1 MNVLNR
7 LNSIIVITLIAVAIL
22 IAVRYLATPKQA
34 LGNLASRVSD
44 GSPEPVLVH
53 YRIDGRA
60 CGGELFKPP
69 GDGPFP
75 AVLYNHGSA
84 PGMLNSQASKAIGP
98 LFASHGFVFLMPYR
112 RGQGLSAAAGP
123 YIGDE
128 ISSAFAHGGMAE
140 SERTMTRLL
149 SGEHLQDQLGALQ
162 WLKSQPYVLAG
173 QVAVAGNSFGGVE
186 SVLGA
191 ETGSYCAAIDASGGA
206 ESWAQSPSLRALMIR
221 SVRASKSPI
230 FFFQAANDYD
240 TSPTNELSAAM
251 RAVGKNA
258 QVKIYPPFG
267 HSAREGHSFAYA
279 GSDVWFPDVLAFV
292 KTYCTRRAP

>member
-1 MNVLNR
+1 MNGPSR
-7 LNSIIVITLIAVAIL
+7 LIRILVIALIAVVMAL
-22 IAVRYLATPKQA
+22 AFRYLAAPKQA
-34 LGNLASRVSD
+34 IGHLATGVKD
-44 GSPEPVLVH
+44 GSPEPVLIH
-53 YRIDGRA
+53 FRIGGRA
-60 CGGELFKPP
+60 YGGELFKPP

-84 PGMLNSQASKAIGP
+84 PGMLNSQASEAIGP
-98 LFASHGFVFLMPYR
+98 LFASHGFVFFMPYR

-128 ISSAFAHGGMAE
+128 ISRAFAHGGMAE

-173 QVAVAGNSFGGVE
+173 QVAVDGNSFGGVE
-186 SVLGA
+186 SALGA
-191 ETGSYCAAIDASGGA
+191 ETGAYCAAVDASGGA

-240 TSPTNELSAAM
+240 TSPTKELSAAM

-258 QVKIYPPFG
+258 RVKVYPPFG
-267 HSAREGHSFAYA
+267 HSARDGHSFAYA
-279 GSDVWFPDVLAFV
+279 GSDVWFPDVLAFLT
-292 KTYCTRRAP
+292 TYCTRRAP

>member
-1 MNVLNR
+1 MKSQLARFALHVWFGANL
-7 LNSIIVITLIAVAIL
+7 AVAMAL
-22 IAVRYLATPKQA
+22 PVRA
-34 LGNLASRVSD
+34 LASS
-44 GSPEPVLVH
+44 SEPMLAH
-53 YRIDGRA
+53 YESDGRA
-60 CGGELFKPP
+60 YGGELFKPP

-98 LFASHGFVFLMPYR
+98 LFASHGFVFFMPYR

-128 ISSAFAHGGMAE
+128 ISSANAHGGMAE
-140 SERTMTRLL
+140 GERTMTRLL
-149 SGEHLQDQLGALQ
+149 SGEHLHDQLDAMR

-191 ETGSYCAAIDASGGA
+191 ETGSYCAAVDASGGA
-206 ESWAQSPSLRALMIR
+206 ESWALSPSLRALMIR

-230 FFFQAANDYD
+230 FFFQAANDFD
-240 TSPTNELSAAM
+240 TSPTKELATAM
-251 RAVGKNA
+251 RTAGKKA
-258 QVKIYPPFG
+258 QVKIYPPYG

-279 GSDVWFPDVLAFV
+279 GSDVWFPDVLTFL
-292 KTYCTRRAP
+292 KTYCLRRTP

>member
-1 MNVLNR
+1 MKVLNR
-7 LNSIIVITLIAVAIL
+7 LDSILVITLTAVVIL
-22 IAVRYLATPKQA
+22 LGVRYLATPKQA
-34 LGNLASRVSD
+34 RGSLARSVRDS
-44 GSPEPVLVH
+44 SPEPVLVH

-60 CGGELFKPP
+60 YGGELFKPP

-84 PGMLNSQASKAIGP
+84 AGMLNSQASKAIGP
-98 LFASHGFVFLMPYR
+98 LFASHGFVFFMPYR

-128 ISSAFAHGGMAE
+128 ISGAFAHGGIAE
-140 SERTMTRLL
+140 SERTLTRLL
-149 SGEHLQDQLGALQ
+149 SGKHLQDQLGALQ

-173 QVAVAGNSFGGVE
+173 HVAVAGNSFGGVE

-206 ESWAQSPSLRALMIR
+206 ESWAQSPSLRALMLR
-221 SVRASKSPI
+221 SVRAAKSPI

-240 TSPTNELSAAM
+240 TSPTKELSAAM
-251 RAVGKNA
+251 RTVGKNA

-279 GSDVWFPDVLAFV
+279 GSDVWFPDVLAFL
-292 KTYCTRRAP
+292 KIYCTPPGP

>member
-1 MNVLNR
+1 MNSPSR
-7 LNSIIVITLIAVAIL
+7 LHSIVVITLIAVVIAI
-22 IAVRYLATPKQA
+22 AFRYLATPKQA
-34 LGNLASRVSD
+34 IGHLASRVND

-53 YRIDGRA
+53 FRIDGRA
-60 CGGELFKPP
+60 YGGELFKPP

-98 LFASHGFVFLMPYR
+98 LFASHGFVFFMPYR
-112 RGQGLSAAAGP
+112 RGQGLSAAAGR

-128 ISSAFAHGGMAE
+128 ISSALAHGGMAE

-162 WLKSQPYVLAG
+162 WLKSQPYVLAAH
-173 QVAVAGNSFGGVE
+173 VAVDGNSFGGVE

-191 ETGSYCAAIDASGGA
+191 ETGSYCAAVDASGGA
-206 ESWAQSPSLRALMIR
+206 ESWARSPSLRALMIR
-221 SVRASKSPI
+221 SVRAAKSPI

-240 TSPTNELSAAM
+240 TTPTTELSAAM
-251 RAVGKNA
+251 RTVGKNA
-258 QVKIYPPFG
+258 QVKIYPAFG

-279 GSDVWFPDVLAFV
+279 GSDVWFPDVLAFLE
-292 KTYCTRRAP
+292 TYCSPTPA

>member
-1 MNVLNR
+1 MNVLKR
-7 LNSIIVITLIAVAIL
+7 LTSILVITSIAVVIAI
-22 IAVRYLATPKQA
+22 AFRYLATPKQA
-34 LGNLASRVSD
+34 IGGLASGVRDS
-44 GSPEPVLVH
+44 SPEPVLVH
-53 YRIDGRA
+53 YQIDGRGY
-60 CGGELFKPP
+60 GGELFKPP
-69 GDGPFP
+69 GNGPFP

-98 LFASHGFVFLMPYR
+98 RFASHGFVFFMPYR
-112 RGQGLSAAAGP
+112 RGQGSSAGAGP

-140 SERTMTRLL
+140 SERTLTRIL
-149 SGEHLQDQLGALQ
+149 SGDHLQDQLGALQ

-191 ETGSYCAAIDASGGA
+191 ETGSYCAAVDASGGA
-206 ESWAQSPSLRALMIR
+206 ESWAQAPSLRALMIR
-221 SVRASKSPI
+221 SVQASKSPI

-240 TSPTNELSAAM
+240 TSPTRELSAAM
-251 RAVGKNA
+251 RSVGKNA

-292 KTYCTRRAP
+292 KTYCTRGTP